1 MVTYREKKKEYF
13 MIKRQDDM
21 AIRTEVRT
29 NLGCKYV
36 SSEDLSQVVIEGIS
50 YRYESKKDK

>member
-13 MIKRQDDM
+13 MITRQEDM
-21 AIRTEVRT
+21 AIRTKVRT

-36 SSEDLSQVVIEGIS
+36 SSEDLSQVVIEEIG
-50 YRYESKKDK
+50 